1 MMASPVGGSQVIGAR
16 CGSMKDQRVV
26 WLKAC
31 AVRFLVQ
38 EMEHLL
44 GSELDG
50 YLVRRIASFQ
60 IVRVEIGSE
69 INYQAVVIV
78 EIDN

>member
-1 MMASPVGGSQVIGAR
+1 MR
-16 CGSMKDQRVV
+16 DQRVV
-26 WLKAC
+26 WLKAD

-60 IVRVEIGSE
+60 IVKVDIGSE
-69 INYQAVVIV
+69 INYQAVVVV

>member
-1 MMASPVGGSQVIGAR
+1 
-16 CGSMKDQRVV
+16 MKDQRVV
-26 WLKAC
+26 WLKAD

-44 GSELDG
+44 GSELNG
-50 YLVRRIASFQ
+50 YLVIRIVSFQ
-60 IVRVEIGSE
+60 IVKVDIGSE
-69 INYQAVVIV
+69 INYQAIVIV